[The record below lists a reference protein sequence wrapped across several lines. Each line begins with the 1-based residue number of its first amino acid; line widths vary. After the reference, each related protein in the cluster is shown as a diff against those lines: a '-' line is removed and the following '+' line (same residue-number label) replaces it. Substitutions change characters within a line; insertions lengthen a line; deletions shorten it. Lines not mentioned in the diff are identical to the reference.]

1 MDVGKS
7 LMNWMDLQECEATE
21 VELKHLG
28 IDIGLYFYYF
38 RSHFLHDT
46 DPPLLRAFFFF
57 RQYKQCTLT
66 SLL

>member
-7 LMNWMDLQECEATE
+7 LINWMDLQECEATE

-28 IDIGLYFYYF
+28 IDIGLYFYSF

-46 DPPLLRAFFFF
+46 DPSALALLFLFSTIQTMYTA
-57 RQYKQCTLT
+57 
-66 SLL
+66 